1 MSEGQT
7 YGCVMKRG
15 LIIGLCALGLAAC
28 GGGNGSTGSEAEPGS
43 GSETP
48 TATATA
54 TETVTE
60 TAAPDCDPPS
70 VQSANLLALNWSLV
84 VASRGAP
91 DHHELAENFFDSAS
105 EFSEDFE
112 DGDCT
117 GEPADSAS
125 YLAYTA
131 SLVSAQSLIGGGD
144 VTAYRDVVE
153 TGNQLLALMESG
165 NQFIPV
171 SCTGKVD
178 QTPECTAL

>member
-1 MSEGQT
+1 
-7 YGCVMKRG
+7 MKRG
-15 LIIGLCALGLAAC
+15 IIVGLCALSLSAC
-28 GGGNGSTGSEAEPGS
+28 GGGGSASDSDDEPGP
-43 GSETP
+43 ETSTV

-54 TETVTE
+54 TVTE
-60 TAAPDCDPPS
+60 TAAPECDPPS

-91 DHHELAENFFDSAS
+91 DHHDLAEDFFDSAS

-112 DGDCT
+112 DGGCA

-131 SLVSAQSLIGGGD
+131 SLVNAQSLIGGGD
-144 VTAYRDVVE
+144 VAAYRDVVE
-153 TGNQLLALMESG
+153 TGNQLLALMESD

-178 QTPECTAL
+178 QTPECTPL